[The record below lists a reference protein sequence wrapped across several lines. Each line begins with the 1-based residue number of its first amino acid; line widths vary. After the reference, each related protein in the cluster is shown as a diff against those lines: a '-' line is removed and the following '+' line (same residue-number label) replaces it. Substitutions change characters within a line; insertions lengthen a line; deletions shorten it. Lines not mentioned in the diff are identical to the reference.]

1 MIDGVTENFFKDI
14 KKKISIKD
22 ESSYVFWFEIIIN
35 GSRSLGYVIL
45 IIVLKFA
52 FNLNVIAILIA
63 LFTLVYIS
71 FAFVLS
77 KIGNKYLVGFIK
89 FIKKIIS

>member
-1 MIDGVTENFFKDI
+1 MIDVMAEKFFKRY
-14 KKKISIKD
+14 KEKQKVSVED
-22 ESSYVFWFEIIIN
+22 EPSYVFWFEIIIN

-45 IIVLKFA
+45 IIVSKFA

-77 KIGNKYLVGFIK
+77 KIGNKYLI
-89 FIKKIIS
+89 

>member
-1 MIDGVTENFFKDI
+1 MIDVMAEKFFKRY
-14 KKKISIKD
+14 KEKQKVSVED
-22 ESSYVFWFEIIIN
+22 EPSYVFWFEIIIN
-35 GSRSLGYVIL
+35 ESRSLGYVIL
-45 IIVLKFA
+45 IIVSKFA

-77 KIGNKYLVGFIK
+77 KIGNKYLI
-89 FIKKIIS
+89 

>member
-1 MIDGVTENFFKDI
+1 MIDGVAENFFKDI

-45 IIVLKFA
+45 IIVSKFA
-52 FNLNVIAILIA
+52 FMRLI
-63 LFTLVYIS
+63 
-71 FAFVLS
+71 
-77 KIGNKYLVGFIK
+77 
-89 FIKKIIS
+89 

>member
-1 MIDGVTENFFKDI
+1 MIDGVAENFFKDI